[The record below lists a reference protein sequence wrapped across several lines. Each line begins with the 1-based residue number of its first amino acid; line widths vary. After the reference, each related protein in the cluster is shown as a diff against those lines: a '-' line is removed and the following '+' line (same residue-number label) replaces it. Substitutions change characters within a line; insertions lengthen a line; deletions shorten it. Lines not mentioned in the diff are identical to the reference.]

1 MTTNTLF
8 LQKSIQQKYF
18 SSSVNNNK
26 IIYVEPIRIYVNADK
41 DKVNVFSDN
50 RNKTGI
56 YRWINSLNKN
66 TYIGSSNNLSVRFY
80 TYYSIGFLLKSNR
93 PIDRALLKYGYSSF
107 TLEILEYCDTDN
119 LLKREQYYL
128 HNLKPEYNI
137 VKKAGSTQGYKHTE
151 ESLKK
156 MKDFTLSDLVMAK
169 KKLSTENATT
179 SRRIAILV
187 KNIETGQGIEYK
199 SLSEAAKALQVTKG
213 AVSQALLSNRILK
226 KKYSIEKIQT

>member
-66 TYIGSSNNLSVRFY
+66 THIVSSNNLSVRFY
-80 TYYSIGFLLKSNR
+80 TYYSIGSLLKSNR
-93 PIDRALLKYGYSSF
+93 PIDRALLKSGYSSF

-128 HNLKPEYNI
+128 HNLKP
-137 VKKAGSTQGYKHTE
+137 
-151 ESLKK
+151 
-156 MKDFTLSDLVMAK
+156 
-169 KKLSTENATT
+169 
-179 SRRIAILV
+179 
-187 KNIETGQGIEYK
+187 
-199 SLSEAAKALQVTKG
+199 
-213 AVSQALLSNRILK
+213 
-226 KKYSIEKIQT
+226 